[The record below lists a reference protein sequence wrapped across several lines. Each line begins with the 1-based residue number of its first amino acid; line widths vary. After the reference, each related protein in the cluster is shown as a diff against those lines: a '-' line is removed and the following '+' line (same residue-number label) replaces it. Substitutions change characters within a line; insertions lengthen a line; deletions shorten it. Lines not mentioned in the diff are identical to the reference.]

1 MGVSLSTILAELP
14 STCQGNRRGERTLH
28 KLVLRR
34 SYELVNMDDRSVPA
48 NGNSGVQTM
57 GWSTESALK
66 SNKIASICAAAIVL
80 LFSSA
85 VLAPW
90 IATADYS
97 RIDLSQRLQTPS
109 RSHWFGTDEL
119 GRDVYS
125 RMIYGGRV
133 SFLVSFVVVTL
144 SLILGVLLGGLSGY
158 SGGWMDDLIMRLAD
172 ILLAFPGILL
182 AIGLIAVLGPSLQ
195 NVVIALAMIG
205 WVSYARLSRGL
216 TLKLK
221 QLDFVTASRSLG
233 ASSSRIL
240 FHHIFPNLVPA
251 LIVQASFGFAGV
263 ILAEASLSFLGL
275 GVQPPQPSWGS
286 MLSDGKNHLLDAP
299 YLTLFPGLAIFASVL
314 SFNLLGDVLRDKLD
328 PRFTS

>member
-1 MGVSLSTILAELP
+1 
-14 STCQGNRRGERTLH
+14 
-28 KLVLRR
+28 
-34 SYELVNMDDRSVPA
+34 
-48 NGNSGVQTM
+48 
-57 GWSTESALK
+57 
-66 SNKIASICAAAIVL
+66 
-80 LFSSA
+80 
-85 VLAPW
+85 
-90 IATADYS
+90 
-97 RIDLSQRLQTPS
+97 
-109 RSHWFGTDEL
+109 
-119 GRDVYS
+119 
-125 RMIYGGRV
+125 MIYGGRV
-133 SFLVSFVVVTL
+133 SFLVSFIVVTL
-144 SLILGVLLGGLSGY
+144 SLVLGVLLGGLSGY
-158 SGGWMDDLIMRLAD
+158 SGGWMDELIMRLAD

-195 NVVIALAMIG
+195 NVVIALAMVG

-240 FHHIFPNLVPA
+240 FHHILPNLVPA